1 MNTSGLVH
9 LYYGDGKGKTTASI
23 GLAVRAYGA
32 GFDVLAVQF
41 LKDGSSSE
49 LAVLRD
55 RLGIPVLAGKIT
67 PHMSNKM
74 TDDEKEKTLAC
85 HLQIWEKAMKWV
97 NTPPSSIDIREPFSD
112 IRKSFSGRILI
123 LDEILG
129 AIEAGLFPEEMILAF
144 LDQRPSDLEVVLTG
158 RSASPAIMERADY
171 RSQIVCD
178 GHPYNRGIGARK
190 GIEF

>member
-23 GLAVRAYGA
+23 GLAVRSFGA

-85 HLQIWEKAMKWV
+85 HLQIWEKAMEWV
-97 NTPPSSIDIREPFSD
+97 YTPPSSIDSQEPFSD
-112 IRKSFSGRILI
+112 IRQPFSGRILI

-129 AIEAGLFPEEMILAF
+129 AIEAGLFPEDKVLAF

-158 RSASPAIMERADY
+158 RSPSPAIKERADY
-171 RSQIVCD
+171 RSQIICD
-178 GHPYNRGIGARK
+178 AHPYNRGIGARK